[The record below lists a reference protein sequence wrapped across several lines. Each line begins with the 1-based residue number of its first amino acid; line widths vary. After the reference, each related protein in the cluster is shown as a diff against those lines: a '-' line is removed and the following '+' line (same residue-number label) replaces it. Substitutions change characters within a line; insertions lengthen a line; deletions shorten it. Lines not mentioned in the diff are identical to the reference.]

1 MNGMEQGKPCP
12 DGYIGAIGDDFY
24 MDDAENRAF
33 LELCDNV
40 GGRCDVCPHLGFCN
54 TTSLTVDCL
63 NSILNRKHLNMDTTQ
78 NEEDLETLTNR
89 LSILCGI
96 PLNITFDGMDDS
108 KFPPEPVFEEKKTG
122 TKAAEPPT
130 SGDPVNSPKHY
141 CQGGIECID
150 VIEAVRGREGCI
162 QFCLGNAIKYLF
174 RDQYKGRPLEDLKKA
189 QWYINKAISLM
200 EGE

>member
-1 MNGMEQGKPCP
+1 MNVMEQGKPCP
-12 DGYIGAIGDDFY
+12 DGYIGMIGDDSY
-24 MDDAENRAF
+24 WDDAENRAF

-40 GGRCDVCPHLGFCN
+40 GGRCDVCPHLEFCN
-54 TTSLTVDCL
+54 TTSLIVDCL
-63 NSILNRKHLNMDTTQ
+63 SSILNRKHLNMDTTQ
-78 NEEDLETLTNR
+78 NEEDLETLTHR
-89 LSILCGI
+89 LSPLCGI

-108 KFPPEPVFEEKKTG
+108 KFPPEPVFEEKTG
-122 TKAAEPPT
+122 TKSAETPA
-130 SGDPVNSPKHY
+130 SDDPVNSPKHY

-150 VIEAVRGREGCI
+150 VIEAARGREGCI